1 MLKEERQHAILN
13 EVELHNKVLLTD
25 LADKLNVSVDTVR
38 RDVKELDEEN
48 LLVKV
53 HGGAVSLGFANHSPQ
68 RNNVYALDKKVAI
81 AKKSID

>member
-13 EVELHNKVLLTD
+13 EVELHNKVLLAD

-53 HGGAVSLGFANHSPQ
+53 HGGAVSLGFSNHSPQ
-68 RNNVYALDKKVAI
+68 SPCTSALLVM
-81 AKKSID
+81 